1 MGMRLASLF
10 SGGKDSTY
18 ATHLA
23 EKSGHDVSILFS
35 MLPHRSDS
43 WMFHSVN
50 IHLTRLLAQAWEKP
64 IIVIPT
70 QGEKEKELNDLQ
82 SALSQIPIEGI
93 VTGAIASTYQRN
105 RINAVCSNLNIQH
118 VAPLWGV
125 DPTIL
130 LKDEVNSGM
139 EIILSSVAAA
149 GLDKSWLGRRID
161 IDAIQELEKL
171 SLRFGFN
178 ICGEGGEYESLVLS
192 APWLK
197 GRLEVLRAENSWDG
211 TSGSYVVKE
220 AILRSD

>member
-1 MGMRLASLF
+1 MRLASLF

-35 MLPHRSDS
+35 MLPSRSDS

-50 IHLTRLLAQAWEKP
+50 IHLTRLLAQAWGKP
-64 IIVIPT
+64 IIEIPT

-82 SALSQIPIEGI
+82 SALIQIPIEGI

-105 RINAVCSNLNIQH
+105 RINAICSNLNIQH
-118 VAPLWGV
+118 VAPLWGL
-125 DPTIL
+125 DPIKL

-139 EIILSSVAAA
+139 EIIISSVAAG

-161 IDAIQELEKL
+161 TEAIGELEKL

-178 ICGEGGEYESLVLS
+178 ICGEGGEYESLVLA

-197 GRLEVLRAENSWDG
+197 GRLEILRAEISWDG
-211 TSGSYVVKE
+211 TSGSYFVKE
-220 AILRSD
+220 AILRSE

>member
-1 MGMRLASLF
+1 MRLASLF

-23 EKSGHDVSILFS
+23 EKCGHDVSILFS
-35 MLPHRSDS
+35 MLPSRSDS

-50 IHLTRLLAQAWEKP
+50 IHLARLLAQAWGKP
-64 IIVIPT
+64 IIEIPT

-82 SALSQIPIEGI
+82 SALAQIPIEGI

-105 RINAVCSNLNIQH
+105 RINAICSDLKIQH
-118 VAPLWGV
+118 VAPLWGL
-125 DPTIL
+125 DPIKL
-130 LKDEVNSGM
+130 LRDEVNSGM
-139 EIILSSVAAA
+139 EIIISSVAAG

-161 IDAIQELEKL
+161 TEAIEELEKL

-178 ICGEGGEYESLVLS
+178 ICGEGGEYESLILA

-197 GRLEVLRAENSWDG
+197 GRLEILRAEISWDG
-211 TSGSYVVKE
+211 TSGSYIVKE
-220 AILRSD
+220 ATLRSK

>member
-1 MGMRLASLF
+1 MRLASLF

-23 EKSGHDVSILFS
+23 EKCGHDVSILFS
-35 MLPHRSDS
+35 MLPRRSDS

-50 IHLTRLLAQAWEKP
+50 IHLTRLLAQAWGKP
-64 IIVIPT
+64 IIEIPT

-82 SALSQIPIEGI
+82 SALAQIPIEGI

-105 RINAVCSNLNIQH
+105 RINAICSDLKIQH
-118 VAPLWGV
+118 VAPLWGL
-125 DPTIL
+125 DPIKL

-139 EIILSSVAAA
+139 EIIISSVAAG
-149 GLDKSWLGRRID
+149 GLDKYWLGRRID
-161 IDAIQELEKL
+161 TEAIEELEKL

-178 ICGEGGEYESLVLS
+178 ICGEGGEYESLILA

-197 GRLEVLRAENSWDG
+197 GRLEILRTEISWDG
-211 TSGSYVVKE
+211 TSGSYIVKE
-220 AILRSD
+220 AILRSE